1 MHALIV
7 DDSTLMRKVIER
19 ALRQA
24 DLDVTTVT
32 EAANG
37 QEALDLLRL
46 AALPDIILCD
56 INMPAMDGLEF
67 LEARRAQKVAPGIPV
82 VMIRSKTNEQLVR
95 RAILAGARGFLC
107 KPFTA
112 EQVKA
117 RIVPLLLL
125 ASGVS

>member
-24 DLDVTTVT
+24 NIDVTAIT

-56 INMPAMDGLEF
+56 INMPGMDGLEF
-67 LEARRAQKVAPGIPV
+67 LEARVAQNLAPGIPV
-82 VMIRSKTNEQLVR
+82 VMISSKTNEQFVR
-95 RAILAGARGFLC
+95 RAIVAGARGFLC
-107 KPFTA
+107 KPFTP

-117 RIVPLLLL
+117 RILPLL
-125 ASGVS
+125 AAPATS

>member
-24 DLDVTTVT
+24 DIDVTLVT

-37 QEALDLLRL
+37 KEALDRLRL
-46 AALPDIILCD
+46 AVLPDIILCD
-56 INMPAMDGLEF
+56 INMPGMDGLDF
-67 LEARRAQKVAPGIPV
+67 LEARAQQKLAPGIPV
-82 VMIRSKTNEQLVR
+82 VMISSKTNEQIVR

-107 KPFTA
+107 KPFTP

-117 RIVPLLLL
+117 RLLPLLP
-125 ASGVS
+125 APAVG